1 MSLDLEVFPTGEW
14 AMAVAARLG
23 EALGVEQST
32 RVCLATGDTTRPV
45 YQNALVN
52 GAPEVF
58 LLDEFGGL
66 PEDDPARCAVMLRG
80 DLPGVW
86 FHAPDVDAADPDLA
100 ATEYGKLI
108 TGDVLDLAV
117 VGLGRN
123 GHVGMNEPG
132 SSRQSR
138 TRVVRLHETTT
149 DGALTYG
156 ASTRPSWGIT
166 VGMYELLRARELWL
180 LVTGGHKAGM
190 LDRVMRGPIGPEIP
204 ASFLREH
211 HNAVVLADTAAAGD
225 G

>member
-1 MSLDLEVFPTGEW
+1 MSLDLEVFPPGDW

-23 EALGVEQST
+23 EALGVEQGT
-32 RVCLATGDTTRPV
+32 RVCLATGETTRPV
-45 YQNALVN
+45 YQNALVT

-66 PEDDPARCAVMLRG
+66 PADDPARCAAMLRA
-80 DLPGVW
+80 DLPGVS
-86 FHAPDVDAADPDLA
+86 FHAPDVDAADPELA
-100 ATEYGKLI
+100 AVEYGNLI

-138 TRVVRLHETTT
+138 TRVVRLHETTA
-149 DGALTYG
+149 DGALAYG

-166 VGMYELLRARELWL
+166 VGMHELLQARELWL
-180 LVTGGHKAGM
+180 VVTGGHKAGM
-190 LDRVMRGPIGPEIP
+190 LDRVMTGPIGPEIP

-211 HNAVVLADTAAAGD
+211 HSAVVLADTAAAGD